1 MNHKQVEL
9 VQASWKKVLA
19 HSDTVA
25 QLFYTRLFTLDP
37 SLRPMFK
44 GEMTEQGRKLVAMIS
59 VAVNGLARI
68 ETLVPV
74 IEALGRR
81 HAGYGVRDRHYLTVA
96 EALLWTLEQG
106 LGTAFT
112 AETKQAWIEAYG
124 LLATTMQN
132 GAKAE
137 EPAKAA

>member
-1 MNHKQVEL
+1 MDHKKIEL
-9 VQASWKKVLA
+9 VQASWKKVL
-19 HSDTVA
+19 TVGDAAA

-44 GEMTEQGRKLVAMIS
+44 GEMGEQGRKLMGMIS
-59 VAVNGLARI
+59 VAVNGLSRI
-68 ETLVPV
+68 ETLVPA

-81 HAGYGVRDRHYLTVA
+81 HVGYGVRDRHYLTVG

-106 LGTAFT
+106 LGKDFT
-112 AETKQAWIEAYG
+112 PETKQAWIEAYG

-137 EPAKAA
+137 THAKAA

>member
-1 MNHKQVEL
+1 MDHKKVEL
-9 VQASWKKVLA
+9 VQASWKKVL
-19 HSDTVA
+19 TVGDAAA

-44 GEMTEQGRKLVAMIS
+44 GEMGEQGRKLMGMIS
-59 VAVNGLARI
+59 VAVNGLSRI
-68 ETLVPV
+68 ETLVPA

-81 HAGYGVRDRHYLTVA
+81 HVGYGVRDRHYLTVG

-106 LGTAFT
+106 LGKDFT
-112 AETKQAWIEAYG
+112 PETKQAWIEAYG

-137 EPAKAA
+137 TQAKAA